1 MMTVERWTRVCA
13 SLILIG
19 LTGTAHGADQTAP
32 QSPAPPAVSGARVCG
47 SQPFCAE
54 EVSFAAAITDFQATL
69 QNTSV
74 KTLTVRLRVH
84 NKLNHPLALGYVSGS
99 GIATDERG
107 NRYTISGER
116 AVQGIGVIQGNSG
129 DPKFLLQVGE
139 TSDAR
144 FEFAWSSS
152 GQEIFGIVFQIDLAI
167 REIDPLP
174 GGQMRLGRE
183 HALHFAGLGNRGTSA
198 TPRTTAAP
206 PGAPPSSAAGVPPS
220 AAPASAPQVD
230 ACAGRQRCY
239 NAGPFVAEVTRITQS
254 QLQGD
259 HLLDI
264 NVRFQNLTNRR
275 TILAYGDRSSS
286 STDNYGNRYQSSSS
300 IPPARGIGTMRSNR
314 PDPQF
319 VLDPGATGNAIFT
332 VYRTL
337 GRNPIGT
344 TFSFDVSI
352 AQLEELPGQQ
362 VRTVRDYSVG
372 FSALSPVA
380 PIATTLPFSAQGIVP
395 AADACAGKPRC
406 YGAASFIA
414 EVIGVTQSQAR
425 GDHLLDINVRFQ
437 NPTSQP
443 VILAYVD
450 RSSIGTDNNSNRY
463 RGTISLPAVKGI
475 GIVRGDQADPQFVLN
490 PGASKNVTFTV
501 FRTLDK
507 NPIGTI
513 FDFEATIAQ
522 LEILPSR
529 QIIVVRD
536 YAVDLPN
543 LTTSGTSLLNKLLK
557 GPPLQDVIG
566 TVAPWR

>member
-1 MMTVERWTRVCA
+1 MTTVKRWTRICA

-19 LTGTAHGADQTAP
+19 LGGTAHGAVRPAP
-32 QSPAPPAVSGARVCG
+32 QSSAPPAVGARACG

-54 EVSFAAAITDFQATL
+54 EVSFAATVADFQASL
-69 QNTSV
+69 RNTSV
-74 KTLTVRLRVH
+74 KTVTVRLRVH
-84 NKLNHPLALGYVSGS
+84 NKLNRPLALGYVNGS

-107 NRYTISGER
+107 NRYTIAGEQ
-116 AVQGIGVIQGNSG
+116 AVQGMGLVLGNSA
-129 DPKFLLQVGE
+129 DPKFLLQAGE

-144 FEFAWSSS
+144 FEFAWNS
-152 GQEIFGIVFQIDLAI
+152 GQQVFGIMFQIDLAI

-174 GGQMRLGRE
+174 GGQLRLGRE
-183 HALHFAGLGNRGTSA
+183 HALHFAGLGDRGASTA
-198 TPRTTAAP
+198 PRTTTAP
-206 PGAPPSSAAGVPPS
+206 PNVAAGPPT
-220 AAPASAPQVD
+220 AAPASAPQID
-230 ACAGRQRCY
+230 ACGGRQRCY

-259 HLLDI
+259 HFLDV

-275 TILAYGDRSSS
+275 TILAYGEQSSS
-286 STDNYGNRYQSSSS
+286 STDNYGNRYHSSSS
-300 IPPARGIGTMRSNR
+300 IPPARGIGTMRSNH

-337 GRNPIGT
+337 DRNPIGT

-372 FSALSPVA
+372 FSGLSPTA
-380 PIATTLPFSAQGIVP
+380 PIAALPPFRLQGIP
-395 AADACAGKPRC
+395 AAADACVGKRSC
-406 YGAASFIA
+406 YSAAPFVA
-414 EVIGVTQSQAR
+414 EVLGVTQSQVR
-425 GDHLLDINVRFQ
+425 GDHLLDVSVRFQ

-443 VILAYVD
+443 VILAYLD

-475 GIVRGDQADPQFVLN
+475 GIVRGSQADSQFVLS
-490 PGASKNVTFTV
+490 PGASRNVTFTI

-507 NPIGTI
+507 NPIGTS
-513 FDFEATIAQ
+513 FDFEAIITQ
-522 LEILPSR
+522 LQVLPGQ
-529 QIIVVRD
+529 QIIMVRD

-543 LTTSGTSLLNKLLK
+543 LVPSGTGLLNRTIK
-557 GPPLQDVIG
+557 
-566 TVAPWR
+566 